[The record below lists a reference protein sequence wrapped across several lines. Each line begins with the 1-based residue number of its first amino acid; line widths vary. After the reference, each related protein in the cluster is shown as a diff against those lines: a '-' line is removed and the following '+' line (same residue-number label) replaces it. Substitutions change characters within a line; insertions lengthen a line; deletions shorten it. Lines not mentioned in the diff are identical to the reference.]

1 MEGIK
6 KLIGNRVYLEIPK
19 QEETKIIVD
28 HNTKEDLKKEFLKS
42 MNRLKVVAVGEG
54 VGVESGPTRNI
65 PVQVG
70 DIVLV
75 DPSALARAP
84 IIPINEKLDVTCVN
98 YYDIQHI
105 WE

>member
-19 QEETKIIVD
+19 KEDTKIIVD

-54 VGVESGPTRNI
+54 VGLESGTTKNVPI
-65 PVQVG
+65 QVG

-75 DPSALARAP
+75 DHSALARAP
-84 IIPINEKLDVTCVN
+84 IIPITEEMDVTCVN
-98 YYDIQHI
+98 YYDIQHV
-105 WE
+105 WL